1 MEIYII
7 IFSLATL
14 ILLAIAWGLHCAGFT
29 TIAYIAVFIAMIT
42 LCIFVILFIPYSVER
57 FMLIRGKDI

>member
-29 TIAYIAVFIAMIT
+29 TVGYVVMFMAILT
-42 LCIFVILFIPYSVER
+42 LAIFVIFFIPYSVER
-57 FMLIRGKDI
+57 FILIRGKEI